1 MNKNRYVERKV
12 LCDYDLCEG
21 LFDKL
26 NLNVQDMIPLRKV
39 FLLVTDKGKKI
50 LKRCDMKFEDVQFI
64 DEALNYIYLL
74 DKDVIR
80 YCRNKDNEVITTWN
94 KKNYILLDMIEGREA
109 AFTNP
114 VEISWCTKAIE
125 KLHISSKGI
134 EKYLK
139 ELNIKCKYG
148 SNIINDYIDDLKDI
162 EQMKLLVKKYKY
174 KNEFDSLFLKNV
186 EVMEKQ
192 MNKAIELLMK
202 TSYEKMK
209 KDNRYFYLCHN
220 DLAHH
225 NFIIDNDNVNII
237 DFDYCNID
245 LRIKDIYIFINK
257 VIKNLV
263 YEKEAIDS
271 ILAAY
276 EKQNDKIDS
285 QEREILNALIC
296 YPYDFVE
303 IIKLYYYKQKSWE
316 QEVFIGRLKNKI
328 ELDDFRIALVKRILK

>member
-1 MNKNRYVERKV
+1 
-12 LCDYDLCEG
+12 
-21 LFDKL
+21 
-26 NLNVQDMIPLRKV
+26 
-39 FLLVTDKGKKI
+39 
-50 LKRCDMKFEDVQFI
+50 
-64 DEALNYIYLL
+64 
-74 DKDVIR
+74 
-80 YCRNKDNEVITTWN
+80 
-94 KKNYILLDMIEGREA
+94 
-109 AFTNP
+109 
-114 VEISWCTKAIE
+114 
-125 KLHISSKGI
+125 
-134 EKYLK
+134 
-139 ELNIKCKYG
+139 
-148 SNIINDYIDDLKDI
+148 
-162 EQMKLLVKKYKY
+162 
-174 KNEFDSLFLKNV
+174 
-186 EVMEKQ
+186 

-225 NFIIDNDNVNII
+225 NFIIDNDSVNII

-271 ILAAY
+271 ILEAY
-276 EKQNDKIDS
+276 EKPNDKIDS

>member
-1 MNKNRYVERKV
+1 
-12 LCDYDLCEG
+12 
-21 LFDKL
+21 
-26 NLNVQDMIPLRKV
+26 
-39 FLLVTDKGKKI
+39 
-50 LKRCDMKFEDVQFI
+50 
-64 DEALNYIYLL
+64 
-74 DKDVIR
+74 
-80 YCRNKDNEVITTWN
+80 
-94 KKNYILLDMIEGREA
+94 
-109 AFTNP
+109 
-114 VEISWCTKAIE
+114 
-125 KLHISSKGI
+125 
-134 EKYLK
+134 
-139 ELNIKCKYG
+139 
-148 SNIINDYIDDLKDI
+148 
-162 EQMKLLVKKYKY
+162 
-174 KNEFDSLFLKNV
+174 
-186 EVMEKQ
+186 

-209 KDNRYFYLCHN
+209 KDNRCFYLCHN

-271 ILAAY
+271 ILEAY
-276 EKQNDKIDS
+276 EKPNDKIDS

>member
-1 MNKNRYVERKV
+1 
-12 LCDYDLCEG
+12 
-21 LFDKL
+21 
-26 NLNVQDMIPLRKV
+26 
-39 FLLVTDKGKKI
+39 
-50 LKRCDMKFEDVQFI
+50 
-64 DEALNYIYLL
+64 
-74 DKDVIR
+74 
-80 YCRNKDNEVITTWN
+80 
-94 KKNYILLDMIEGREA
+94 
-109 AFTNP
+109 
-114 VEISWCTKAIE
+114 
-125 KLHISSKGI
+125 
-134 EKYLK
+134 
-139 ELNIKCKYG
+139 
-148 SNIINDYIDDLKDI
+148 
-162 EQMKLLVKKYKY
+162 
-174 KNEFDSLFLKNV
+174 
-186 EVMEKQ
+186 
-192 MNKAIELLMK
+192 
-202 TSYEKMK
+202 MK

-271 ILAAY
+271 ILEAY
-276 EKQNDKIDS
+276 EKPSDKIDS

>member
-1 MNKNRYVERKV
+1 MS
-12 LCDYDLCEG
+12 
-21 LFDKL
+21 
-26 NLNVQDMIPLRKV
+26 
-39 FLLVTDKGKKI
+39 
-50 LKRCDMKFEDVQFI
+50 QFQF
-64 DEALNYIYLL
+64 
-74 DKDVIR
+74 
-80 YCRNKDNEVITTWN
+80 
-94 KKNYILLDMIEGREA
+94 REQ
-109 AFTNP
+109 
-114 VEISWCTKAIE
+114 I
-125 KLHISSKGI
+125 
-134 EKYLK
+134 
-139 ELNIKCKYG
+139 
-148 SNIINDYIDDLKDI
+148 
-162 EQMKLLVKKYKY
+162 
-174 KNEFDSLFLKNV
+174 
-186 EVMEKQ
+186 
-192 MNKAIELLMK
+192 NKAIELLMK

-271 ILAAY
+271 ILEAY
-276 EKQNDKIDS
+276 EKPNDKIDS